1 MEVVSIVLTSGNLGR
16 AHDRAKC
23 SGGRQTGSE
32 TRAVQRWSWHEKQT
46 YCSVWESL
54 GVGTEPGSVLFVCL
68 GDDSVSKKCAS
79 LRYHLHQVCRSAR
92 ITECTLRSGGEMY
105 FYAWCTLSAH
115 MSVFI
120 AAYLF
125 MLTSFTAP
133 TFNSSS

>member
-54 GVGTEPGSVLFVCL
+54 GVGTELGSVL
-68 GDDSVSKKCAS
+68 CAW
-79 LRYHLHQVCRSAR
+79 
-92 ITECTLRSGGEMY
+92 EMTQ
-105 FYAWCTLSAH
+105 FQKSAH
-115 MSVFI
+115 
-120 AAYLF
+120 L
-125 MLTSFTAP
+125 
-133 TFNSSS
+133 